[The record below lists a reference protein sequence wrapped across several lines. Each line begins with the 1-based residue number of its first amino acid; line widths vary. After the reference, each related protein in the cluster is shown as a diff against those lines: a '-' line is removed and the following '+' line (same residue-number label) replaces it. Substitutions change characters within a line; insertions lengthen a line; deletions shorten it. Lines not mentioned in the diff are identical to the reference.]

1 MLTRFACGL
10 LVIFA
15 AINSSAQVRDLNP
28 TVNERI
34 LIERDHSK
42 GTNIYRWCAPGKGAG
57 ESVMYRGIEYTCP
70 TRLGC
75 RPEGSYNDQEL
86 IAYQKLMKINRGIV
100 IGIDAIAVAIV
111 AIPAIAAAKGIAAGT
126 VAAGI
131 GKGLGIVTG
140 VNIAGWTLTPYISK
154 ITSKMD
160 WTRYTKAINGISTA
174 WDVNPTYPNGVE
186 RAFALRELA
195 ETLNKT
201 LCSLDSGI
209 VFQ

>member
-1 MLTRFACGL
+1 MKTGILTGILVL
-10 LVIFA
+10 LA
-15 AINSSAQVRDLNP
+15 AVNASAQIRDVNP
-28 TVNERI
+28 SVVERI
-34 LIERDHSK
+34 LIERNHTT
-42 GTNIYRWCAPGKGAG
+42 GANIYRMCAPGKGTG
-57 ESVMYRGIEYTCP
+57 EPVTYQGKEYNCP

-75 RPEGSYNDQEL
+75 RPQGAYYDREL

-100 IGIDAIAVAIV
+100 IGVDAVAVIIV

-140 VNIAGWTLTPYISK
+140 VNIAGWTLTPYISR

-160 WTRYTKAINGISTA
+160 WTRYTRAIEGISTA
-174 WDVNPTYPNGVE
+174 WDVNPAYPIGVE
-186 RAFALRELA
+186 RAFVLRDLG

-201 LCSLDSGI
+201 LCNLDHGV